1 MSSAKGRPPPAG
13 LFSGLRMPMNWPP
26 RPPRPPP
33 VYDTKAPAVMSVSQ
47 LEAQMMAQQP
57 AVRPITSTEPPGL
70 PVQAVPAPKPQ
81 RIVPFTEQHL
91 RAALRGDQSP
101 LLEPFRKPEGVQH
114 VGLMTA
120 SDKELIVRIQL
131 SQLASIGELERPK
144 EEKEEDRGF
153 GASRDLVAPE
163 LIGYIGC

>member
-1 MSSAKGRPPPAG
+1 M
-13 LFSGLRMPMNWPP
+13 
-26 RPPRPPP
+26 
-33 VYDTKAPAVMSVSQ
+33 YDSKVPAVMSVTQ

-57 AVRPITSTEPPGL
+57 PPPRPPITSTQPPGL
-70 PVQAVPAPKPQ
+70 PSPALPKPPQ
-81 RIVPFTEQHL
+81 RIVPFTEHHL
-91 RAALRGDQSP
+91 RAALQGDQSP
-101 LLEPFRKPEGVQH
+101 LLEPFRKSQGVQH

-153 GASRDLVAPE
+153 GASRALVR
-163 LIGYIGC
+163 CKF